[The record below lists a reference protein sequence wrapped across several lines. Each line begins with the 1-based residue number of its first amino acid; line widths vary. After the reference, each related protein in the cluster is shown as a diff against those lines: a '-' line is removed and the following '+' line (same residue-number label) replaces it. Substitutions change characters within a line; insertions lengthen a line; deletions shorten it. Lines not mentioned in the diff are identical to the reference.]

1 MESRISDTEA
11 ARSFSELLSR
21 VRDGGEEFIVE
32 RGGQPICRI
41 VPARPV
47 RCTVADF
54 VRFLREGPKPDPGF
68 YDDVMDIL
76 RNQPP
81 VPESPWER

>member
-1 MESRISDTEA
+1 MESRISATEA
-11 ARSFSELLSR
+11 ARSFSELLNR

-47 RCTVADF
+47 RATIADF
-54 VRFLREGPKPDPGF
+54 VRFLQEGPKPDPA
-68 YDDVMDIL
+68 YWDDVQEAIN
-76 RNQPP
+76 NQGT
-81 VPESPWER
+81 VPESRWEP